1 MCSEVYVSTIAS
13 TPDSMSPIEAVA
25 AALEAA
31 APVFRERHELG
42 RQRQA
47 VIAAN
52 PGRQERELLKRASLA
67 AAMAEALR
75 QRGVAEPAASLA
87 ADAGVMAVKT
97 AYARWVSQPEEQD
110 LSRLIRESL
119 DQLKVLTSGS

>member
-1 MCSEVYVSTIAS
+1 MCSEAYVSTIAS

-31 APVFRERHELG
+31 AAVFRERHELG

-47 VIAAN
+47 VI
-52 PGRQERELLKRASLA
+52 
-67 AAMAEALR
+67 
-75 QRGVAEPAASLA
+75 
-87 ADAGVMAVKT
+87 AGVMAVKT